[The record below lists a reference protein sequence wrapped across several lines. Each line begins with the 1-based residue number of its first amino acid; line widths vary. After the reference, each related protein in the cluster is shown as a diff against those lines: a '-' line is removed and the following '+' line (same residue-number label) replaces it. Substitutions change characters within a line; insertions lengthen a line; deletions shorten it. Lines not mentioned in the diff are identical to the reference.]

1 MSDCK
6 TAKRVFADTLSDMM
20 REMGMDTEHYD
31 VSDLKSTIAICTAQ
45 FDVTWAD
52 LIQWVEHGDD
62 QRAKTLDVLRASLEV
77 GRMWA

>member
-31 VSDLKSTIAICTAQ
+31 ISDLKSTIAICTAE
-45 FDVTWAD
+45 FGTTWAD
-52 LIQWVEHGDD
+52 LMQWVEYGDD
-62 QRAKTLDVLRASLEV
+62 QRAKTLAMIRLNMPSWR
-77 GRMWA
+77 R